1 MRSSRPIPIMTGML
15 ILLGVSP
22 ALAQGADK
30 PCTAPEQPLRP
41 VMATHTIPPYP
52 EVSVM
57 TNESGTTMLEVA
69 IGADG
74 VPTATTVVISSGSLR
89 LDAAAA
95 DYVKDT
101 WRWNAPVHE
110 CKPVPV
116 RTRVS
121 IKWDLRDAAA
131 SGPQPPTV
139 NMDDKDYP
147 AGARQRH
154 EQGSVVLMVLV
165 SPDGQVNPV
174 VATSSGFA
182 ELDEKSIEVARRW
195 HWTPAS
201 IDGRAVLT
209 PVYFVSVWSLD
220 SKK

>member
-1 MRSSRPIPIMTGML
+1 MRFWRRTTL
-15 ILLGVSP
+15 VILLAASP
-22 ALAQGADK
+22 ALAQEPAK

-41 VMATHTIPPYP
+41 IMATHTIPPYP

-57 TNESGTTMLEVA
+57 TDEAGTTLVEVA
-69 IGADG
+69 IGTDG
-74 VPTATTVVISSGSLR
+74 VPTATSVVRSSGSLR

-95 DYVKDT
+95 DYVKDV

-110 CKPVPV
+110 CKPVAV
-116 RTRVS
+116 HTRVS
-121 IKWDLRDAAA
+121 IKWDLRDHSS

-154 EQGSVVLMVLV
+154 EQGSVLLMVLV
-165 SPDGQVNPV
+165 SPDGQVNPT
-174 VATSSGFA
+174 VATSSGFT

-209 PVYFVSVWSLD
+209 PVYIVAVWSLD